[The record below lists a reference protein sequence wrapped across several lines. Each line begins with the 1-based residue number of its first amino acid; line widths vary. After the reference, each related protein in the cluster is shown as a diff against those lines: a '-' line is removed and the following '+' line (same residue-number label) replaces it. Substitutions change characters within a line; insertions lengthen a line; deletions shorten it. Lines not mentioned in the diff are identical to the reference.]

1 MSKRRWSKFWWQDYE
16 RDPAL
21 RLCSLAAQG
30 LWMRLLCLMH
40 EGEPYGHL
48 CVNHRPLH
56 SRQLALMLGVAER
69 QIARLMA
76 ELRDAGVFSTTPE
89 GCIYSRRLLRDKAVS
104 DQGAAWGRTGGNPSL
119 KAASQ
124 TPASSPPSTQPTGAG
139 EGLSPPHKHQ
149 EAEAESEA
157 DCTLTAFGPNDDVRL
172 HLFKHGLSFLQK
184 ATGRPE
190 RSTRALLGKWLKML
204 HDDAACLLAVLA
216 ECAAFNPAEP
226 VSWIE
231 AKVRARVAELAQPIA
246 HPASA
251 SPHAQR
257 LAAWQ
262 NVPDMEGV

>member
-56 SRQLALMLGVAER
+56 PRHLALMLGVAER
-69 QIARLMA
+69 QITRLMA
-76 ELRDAGVFSTTPE
+76 ELKEAGVFSTTAE
-89 GCIYSRRLLRDKAVS
+89 GCVYSRRLLRDKAAS

-119 KAASQ
+119 KAARS
-124 TPASSPPSTQPTGAG
+124 TPPSAPFSVQDMGAG

-149 EAEAESEA
+149 EAETESEA
-157 DCTLTAFGPNDDVRL
+157 ECTLTAFGPNDDVRL
-172 HLFKHGLSFLQK
+172 HLFKHGLVFLQK

-190 RSTRALLGKWLKML
+190 RSTRALMGKWLKML
-204 HDDAACLLAVLA
+204 HDDAACLLAVLG
-216 ECAAFNPAEP
+216 ECAAFKPVEP
-226 VSWIE
+226 VSWVE
-231 AKVRARVAELAQPIA
+231 AKVRARVAERAQPVG
-246 HPASA
+246 HTS
-251 SPHAQR
+251 STHAQR

-262 NVPDMEGV
+262 NVPDLEGV